1 MVSSIKF
8 LEPQFIGT
16 HIQIGLIFIY
26 DWQIVCVCVC
36 VCFFAYSTKS
46 AFNLYKE
53 IELNERFL
61 VNKFS

>member
-1 MVSSIKF
+1 MVSSIKL

-26 DWQIVCVCVC
+26 DRQIVFSF
-36 VCFFAYSTKS
+36 FFAYSTKS
-46 AFNLYKE
+46 AFNFYKE
-53 IELNERFL
+53 IGSIERFL